1 MDPSEAILSN
11 DAALHSLK
19 RQQLLALCKQFGLKG
34 SGKNVELIERLQ
46 EHGRFLARSAQQGEV
61 LVETDAD
68 ASTAS
73 WAVVADGAVPEQQEV
88 LAEFGVQA
96 HSGSSPSRDSTL
108 SGSAS
113 SGSISSTLRSAGATL
128 LRALVDPAKPAV
140 VSPAPSAP
148 LLSQQAASSAD
159 MIAHEVHGD
168 YQDALGEDEDGGIRL
183 VSSRSTIPDSSFAS
197 TGEDIEPAL
206 PIPVS
211 SSAAFVFGS
220 PPPATSASTM
230 TAPPSSFTFSMPG
243 TLFASTSS
251 TTSTEAAPPPSA
263 AESIMEEMNRRAA
276 AMRVAAGG
284 SGGVSRSGS
293 MLFGSSTSSSIA
305 KGAAASPSK
314 GSKAAFDA
322 AHRRN
327 FDKQDSITSHWAAKR
342 PHPSSSNIAGL
353 ARTGSS
359 RTLVADAAA
368 PEPARKRLKPSS
380 SRPMALNRLASSSS
394 SGSSSA
400 SSAADKKL
408 VSALRDQG
416 WSAAPAATTA
426 VSLSSSIRGAG
437 SVGPKGKSK
446 EVREDLKPGAEVERA
461 QKKRQLELAKA
472 RRKSQIANGAGMSRR
487 RPSLGVGPKP
497 TGSAASRLLKS
508 TFRKFAPPSNKPTTL
523 SRPPLPSSASSRNL
537 ASTAS
542 TIPSSSTTSSS
553 ASVPRFAAP
562 TASTSSRA
570 ALASTSTASPPK
582 KAAQPGWKKFD
593 LQASL
598 QRPMSWKPHLGASPQ
613 LATSPSSAR
622 PSAAFAAPASASK
635 RASTFTRTASSMR
648 VANATLFSP
657 VRAVEPPA
665 PEQATSAAQDKLA
678 ALPPAPSTAPAP
690 LQALTNIG
698 PVTASSAASGS
709 WLPPAVTKKP
719 LLPSSPA
726 APSAKKLVSSSSR
739 AARSGDKARSKAQI
753 EGLES
758 RARKVRASQ
767 AAMAVA
773 KGKGKAKA
781 PV

>member
-19 RQQLLALCKQFGLKG
+19 RQQLLALCKQYGLKG
-34 SGKNVELIERLQ
+34 SGKNVELIGRLQ

-68 ASTAS
+68 TSTAS

-96 HSGSSPSRDSTL
+96 HSGSSTSHDSTL

-128 LRALVDPAKPAV
+128 LRAFVDPSKPAV

-159 MIAHEVHGD
+159 MIAPEVHEG
-168 YQDALGEDEDGGIRL
+168 YQDALDEHEDGGIRL
-183 VSSRSTIPDSSFAS
+183 VSSRSTVHDSSFAS
-197 TGEDIEPAL
+197 TGEDVAPAL

-220 PPPATSASTM
+220 PPPATTASTM

-251 TTSTEAAPPPSA
+251 TTSTEAALPPSTA
-263 AESIMEEMNRRAA
+263 DSIMEEMNRRAA

-284 SGGVSRSGS
+284 SSGVSRSGS

-305 KGAAASPSK
+305 KGAAASPFK

-342 PHPSSSNIAGL
+342 PHPSSSNIAGI

-359 RTLVADAAA
+359 RALAADAAA
-368 PEPARKRLKPSS
+368 PEPARKRLKPST

-394 SGSSSA
+394 SGSSGA
-400 SSAADKKL
+400 SSAADQKL

-437 SVGPKGKSK
+437 PVCAKGKSK
-446 EVREDLKPGAEVERA
+446 EVREDLKPVAEVERA

-472 RRKSQIANGAGMSRR
+472 RRKSQIANA
-487 RPSLGVGPKP
+487 KP

-508 TFRKFAPPSNKPTTL
+508 TIRKFAQPSNKPTTL
-523 SRPPLPSSASSRNL
+523 SRPPLPSSASSRKL

-542 TIPSSSTTSSS
+542 TIPSSSTISSS

-582 KAAQPGWKKFD
+582 KAAQPGWKRFD

-613 LATSPSSAR
+613 PAASPSSAR
-622 PSAAFAAPASASK
+622 PSAAFAAPASGFK
-635 RASTFTRTASSMR
+635 RASTLTRTGSSMR
-648 VANATLFSP
+648 VANATLLGP
-657 VRAVEPPA
+657 
-665 PEQATSAAQDKLA
+665 DKLA
-678 ALPPAPSTAPAP
+678 ALPPVPSTALSP
-690 LQALTNIG
+690 LKPLTNVA
-698 PVTASSAASGS
+698 PATAPSAASAS

-726 APSAKKLVSSSSR
+726 APTR
-739 AARSGDKARSKAQI
+739 GEDKARSKAQI

-758 RARKVRASQ
+758 RARK
-767 AAMAVA
+767 AAMAAA
-773 KGKGKAKA
+773 KAKGKAKA
-781 PV
+781 PA